1 MAAEVF
7 QIQQD
12 VFDHLPRL
20 HRVAAQMMVERGEL
34 EILKEDDDDDAE
46 RK

>member
-1 MAAEVF
+1 MASEVF

-20 HRVAAQMMVERGEL
+20 HRVAAQMMLERGEL
-34 EILKEDDDDDAE
+34 EIFKEDNHNDAE

>member
-1 MAAEVF
+1 MAAEIF

-20 HRVAAQMMVERGEL
+20 HKVAARMMVERGEL
-34 EILKEDDDDDAE
+34 EILNEEESDDRTE
-46 RK
+46 

>member
-12 VFDHLPRL
+12 VFEHLPRL
-20 HRVAAQMMVERGEL
+20 HRVAAQMMIEKGEL
-34 EILKEDDDDDAE
+34 QILKEDDDNDAE